1 MSASAFCVLHGFGR
15 FVYIFFIFCHNLY
28 CYLRQLCSR
37 NLSPY
42 FSITCMLKKYTVPL
56 HRIKR
61 GAKRLIAI
69 CSSTCTVE
77 QFSQLSCAFVLHMQI
92 VKKKKTLFGVKKA

>member
-1 MSASAFCVLHGFGR
+1 MSASAFCVLLGFGR

-42 FSITCMLKKYTVPL
+42 FSITCMLKKVYCASSQNEKKGKEVNSNLFLCLYSRTV
-56 HRIKR
+56 
-61 GAKRLIAI
+61 
-69 CSSTCTVE
+69 
-77 QFSQLSCAFVLHMQI
+77 
-92 VKKKKTLFGVKKA
+92 